1 MREKV
6 KRDRERCREDKGERI
21 EWYIETETSE
31 GIRWRGRDRIDR

>member
-21 EWYIETETSE
+21 EWYIETEIFRE
-31 GIRWRGRDRIDR
+31 DKMERKR